1 MRTFL
6 KVLSVLLIIGA
17 ILVMVMGILG
27 FVSGGVFTGAGF
39 SNSFDQETGMGFAA
53 VGIVAIFASIL
64 AILMGVFDLLTGI
77 FGFKGANGNTG
88 KLKVALV
95 LNWIS
100 VGLSLVRV
108 IVAISAKTDVGSAL
122 LTVLFPALFAFVAL
136 YIQKADA
143 AESSQTESN

>member
-6 KVLSVLLIIGA
+6 KVLSVLLIVGA
-17 ILVMVMGILG
+17 VLVMVMGLLG
-27 FVSGGVFTGAGF
+27 FVGGGVFTGAGF
-39 SNSFDQETGMGFAA
+39 SNYFEQDTGMGVAA
-53 VGIVAIFASIL
+53 MGIVAIFAGIL

-77 FGFKGANGNTG
+77 FGFKGANGNTS

-100 VGLSLVRV
+100 VGLSVVRV
-108 IVAISAKTDVGSAL
+108 IMAISAQTEIVDAL

-136 YIQKADA
+136 FIQKADA
-143 AESSQTESN
+143 AESSQAQSN